1 MVLIEGFCVC
11 SQKKKKKKPTTRR
24 RILLMLGLMKDAYGL
39 LGNIE

>member
-1 MVLIEGFCVC
+1 MFP
-11 SQKKKKKKPTTRR
+11 KKKKKKPTTRR